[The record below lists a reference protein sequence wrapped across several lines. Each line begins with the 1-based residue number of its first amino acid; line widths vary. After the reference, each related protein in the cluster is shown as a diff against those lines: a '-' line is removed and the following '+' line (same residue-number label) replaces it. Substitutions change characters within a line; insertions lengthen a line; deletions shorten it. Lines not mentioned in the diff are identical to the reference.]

1 MRNSLPKRSILVC
14 LLICV
19 SSMMLSCSSRKEAK
33 LEAEV
38 KILHK
43 SVYVWNRGQQPWTGG
58 MVFLNERSLEIKKP
72 FRTINPGG
80 FAQLPLREFKQGSKP
95 ISEDSFNLKF
105 VWVEVEGYAA
115 KKFSVEPSEKNKDK

>member
-1 MRNSLPKRSILVC
+1 MENSLPKRLILTC
-14 LLICV
+14 LLFCTSIT
-19 SSMMLSCSSRKEAK
+19 MLSCSSRKGAE

-43 SVYVWNRGQQPWTGG
+43 SVYVWNRGTQPWSAGV
-58 MVFLNERSLEIKKP
+58 VFLNERSLGIQKP
-72 FRTINPGG
+72 FKTVTPKG

-105 VWVEVEGYAA
+105 VWVEVEGYAP
-115 KKFSVEPSEKNKDK
+115 KKFSLE